1 MYLYSIL
8 LVLVL
13 VCIFTTHDPK
23 NLKLLKEKYE
33 RFLKVLPKKYDILQR
48 RTVITGLGPQWGELG
63 YNINKGY
70 EICICMDNDVNAMF
84 HVLIHELAHGTVH
97 EYKHNDN
104 FWANFR
110 ELKEIAIANGLY
122 IPIPEAVPFCGK
134 KIAD

>member
-13 VCIFTTHDPK
+13 VCIFTTHDSK

-33 RFLKVLPKKYDILQR
+33 RFLKVLPKKYDVLQR

-84 HVLIHELAHGTVH
+84 HVLIHELAHGTVP
-97 EYKHNDN
+97 EYKHNES
-104 FWANFR
+104 FWMNFR

-122 IPIPEAVPFCGK
+122 TPIPEAVPFCGK